1 MRILIIKFIKF
12 LAHKLG
18 YDIALIKFTPGEIEI
33 QGDVRLLKFI
43 DTVKYIHYIQKV
55 KNENKNGN

>member
-1 MRILIIKFIKF
+1 MESKLKRIIIKFIKF

-18 YDIALIKFTPGEIEI
+18 YDIALIKYSPAEIEM

-43 DTVKYIHYIQKV
+43 DTIKYMQHIRKV
-55 KNENKNGN
+55 KNIE